1 MDQGQGRK
9 IVWWGAASLALHAAA
24 FGWHPVLSGRLQG
37 SPTAPL
43 HIALHRPSAERKS
56 HPAPTEEPRPEK
68 APAHEA
74 AKRPRRAVHKVPRVH
89 AKSDGRNHETVRRR
103 SVATPAQK
111 TTEPAHAEPVAKPAT
126 QTAASAPPKPTVSAP
141 RTGSREGDSASADH
155 ARRIAEL
162 SRLLHEAIDRYKRY
176 PISALRRGRQGTA
189 RIAFELRPD
198 GNIDGLTVATTSGTR
213 ALDRAALAA
222 VRAIVPFRRARH
234 YLHAAKRL
242 QVDIAFR
249 LYQD

>member
-1 MDQGQGRK
+1 MDQGQGKK
-9 IVWWGAASLALHAAA
+9 IVWWGAASLALHATA
-24 FGWHPVLSGRLQG
+24 FGWHPALSGRLQG

-43 HIALHRPSAERKS
+43 HIALHWPAAERKS
-56 HPAPTEEPRPEK
+56 RPAPTEGPRPEK
-68 APAHEA
+68 PPARNA
-74 AKRPRRAVHKVPRVH
+74 AKRPARAVHTVPRLH
-89 AKSDGRNHETVRRR
+89 AKSDDRNRKAVRRR
-103 SVATPAQK
+103 PVVAPMPEATTP
-111 TTEPAHAEPVAKPAT
+111 THTEPVAKPAT
-126 QTAASAPPKPTVSAP
+126 QTATSASAKDTVSTS
-141 RTGSREGDSASADH
+141 RTGGRKGDSTSADH
-155 ARRIAEL
+155 ARRITEL

-234 YLHAAKRL
+234 YLHAAERL